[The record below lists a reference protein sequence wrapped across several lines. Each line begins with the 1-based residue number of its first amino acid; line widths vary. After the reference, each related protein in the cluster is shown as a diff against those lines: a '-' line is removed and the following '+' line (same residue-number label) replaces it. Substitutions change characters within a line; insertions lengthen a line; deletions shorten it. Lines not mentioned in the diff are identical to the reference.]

1 MASGI
6 SAAREIDLE
15 SWSRAG
21 QFHLFR
27 TYDRPHFATT
37 ARVDVTALMT
47 RGKPQGVSPYR
58 AFIHAIGA
66 GVHAVPALKMR
77 FSGDRERVFEY
88 DEIALSATVPRPGD
102 TFGYAYIPLYRG
114 LGRVSTES
122 CKAIIEETTRGAD
135 LGANTGQRF
144 DLAYLSCLPWIDFTA
159 LDNAL
164 PGPDDC
170 IPRFSWGKFVEGL
183 GWALELRGRGPGPS
197 CAGGRICRSASSSK
211 PRKKASTA
219 SPQSERSAQ
228 TVGLRAAAALAY
240 FVNKRLTQLTPSTKQ
255 CCGLRPEQ
263 VIRAFFGHTMNGS
276 VSA

>member
-1 MASGI
+1 
-6 SAAREIDLE
+6 
-15 SWSRAG
+15 
-21 QFHLFR
+21 
-27 TYDRPHFATT
+27 
-37 ARVDVTALMT
+37 
-47 RGKPQGVSPYR
+47 
-58 AFIHAIGA
+58 
-66 GVHAVPALKMR
+66 MR
-77 FSGDRERVFEY
+77 FSGDRVLEY

-102 TFGYAYIPLYRG
+102 TFGYAYIPYIEDWD
-114 LGRVSTES
+114 SFDES

-170 IPRFSWGKFVEGL
+170 IPRFSGASSSRPRMGAGV
-183 GWALELRGRGPGPS
+183 ARSPS
-197 CAGGRICRSASSSK
+197 RFIMRWWTVCRSASSSK

-228 TVGLRAAAALAY
+228 TVGLRAAAAIAY

>member
-6 SAAREIDLE
+6 SAAREIDLAT
-15 SWSRAG
+15 WSRAG

-77 FSGDRERVFEY
+77 FEGDRVLEY
-88 DEIALSATVPRPGD
+88 GEISLSVTVPRPGD
-102 TFGYAYIPLYRG
+102 TFGYAYIPYIEDWD
-114 LGRVSTES
+114 SFDES

-170 IPRFSWGKFVEGL
+170 IPRFSWGKFVEASDGRWSCPVAVQVHHALVDGL
-183 GWALELRGRGPGPS
+183 QVGQFFEAAQKSLDRF
-197 CAGGRICRSASSSK
+197 AS
-211 PRKKASTA
+211 
-219 SPQSERSAQ
+219 
-228 TVGLRAAAALAY
+228 
-240 FVNKRLTQLTPSTKQ
+240 
-255 CCGLRPEQ
+255 
-263 VIRAFFGHTMNGS
+263 I
-276 VSA
+276 

>member
-1 MASGI
+1 MTASASARPAPTPPDMASGI

-47 RGKPQGVSPYR
+47 RASRRASSPYR

-77 FSGDRERVFEY
+77 FIGDKVLEY

-102 TFGYAYIPLYRG
+102 TFGYAYIPYIADWD
-114 LGRVSTES
+114 SFDES

-159 LDNAL
+159 LDNAFPDRMTAFRAF
-164 PGPDDC
+164 PGASSSR
-170 IPRFSWGKFVEGL
+170 PR
-183 GWALELRGRGPGPS
+183 WALELPGRRAGPS
-197 CAGGRICRSASSSK
+197 CAGGRIAGRPVLRSRAKKPRPLRLNLNGPRKQSASGRQPLLHIS
-211 PRKKASTA
+211 
-219 SPQSERSAQ
+219 
-228 TVGLRAAAALAY
+228 
-240 FVNKRLTQLTPSTKQ
+240 LT
-255 CCGLRPEQ
+255 
-263 VIRAFFGHTMNGS
+263 NG
-276 VSA
+276 